1 MNPEMQA
8 MYNTCGGRE
17 SRSATAKMLMLE
29 SFPLLLIS
37 TSKIPFAFFYV
48 LALAFVLNLKL
59 PSWLHEEELNAF
71 DSQYQIDKMQVQI
84 QRC

>member
-37 TSKIPFAFFYV
+37 TSKIPFALFMYGEKEK
-48 LALAFVLNLKL
+48 KL
-59 PSWLHEEELNAF
+59 TPKREEQF
-71 DSQYQIDKMQVQI
+71 
-84 QRC
+84 